1 MSFQRAKSNR
11 VQASTAKGYTM
22 KDVQLTMEEKKKIF
36 QAIMPIWERCLFDTA
51 SAYNLELVLGDG
63 GLTEL
68 CFHPVEIPEGV
79 VMLSSVD
86 SAPEKKEAAPEVTAR
101 EESVNLNHRVLR
113 LNAQTSE
120 VTIG

>member
-1 MSFQRAKSNR
+1 M
-11 VQASTAKGYTM
+11 M

-36 QAIMPIWERCLFDTA
+36 QAIMPIWERFLFDTA

-86 SAPEKKEAAPEVTAR
+86 SAPEKKEVVKKVEAPAPVKKATVKKKAPVKKKAVKKVTKP
-101 EESVNLNHRVLR
+101 
-113 LNAQTSE
+113 SE
-120 VTIG
+120 K